1 MSFSSKHSY
10 VIPAYKPYQDHRA
23 EPKIAEI
30 LIGLAML
37 VVTVAVVVLVLYYL
51 SL

>member
-23 EPKIAEI
+23 EPKIAEV
-30 LIGLAML
+30 LIALTML
-37 VVTVAVVVLVLYYL
+37 VLTVVVVALVLYYL